1 MARTIRIG
9 SDPPPP
15 AAARESNGALVDP
28 ALLVADKHKRPRA
41 RRCPACDKCFSG
53 EVRFCPF
60 DGDALIDAPDW
71 NPNADPLIGQVIDTR
86 YEVVSVLGEG
96 GTGSVYEVRHTT
108 LGRRFALK
116 VLRKDIARDAQIV
129 TRFIQEAKAAA
140 AIGHPNIVAVS
151 DFGEVQPDKSAP
163 LNAKVPY
170 FVMELLTG
178 ASLANVLRSEKKIA
192 PDRAASIGMQC
203 ALGLAAAHE
212 AGVIH
217 RDLKPDNVFL
227 VRSGDREFVKLLDFG
242 LAKIAGTSRVTR
254 QGIIF
259 GTPHYMSP
267 EQAAG
272 LPVDHRSDIYALGV
286 ILYEC
291 ITGRVPFEA
300 DSYKAVLDHHIN
312 TPPVPLE
319 ERAPEPSQVGPLGG
333 VVMRCLAKNPADR
346 FATMAELA
354 AALEEALAEM
364 PRSEEEAP
372 APPARGDKAAKL
384 AKAAAPAAAKP
395 AAKAAP
401 AVAAVPAAPA
411 AQPQGTSPLTLV
423 VGAVVIVAVGLLGWR
438 VLATDPTDAQQQQPA
453 APTPVTAAPT
463 PSPTPPPVTPTVV
476 APQPTAT
483 QPAATATVPPVTAPP
498 ATAPRPPPV
507 AATAP
512 NNGAGPHTTTKFPS
526 SGSAGTSPAP
536 TATTKKKG
544 GGGGDIIDPWQR

>member
-1 MARTIRIG
+1 VARTIRIG

-15 AAARESNGALVDP
+15 AAARESNGLAVDP
-28 ALLVADKHKRPRA
+28 AQLLADKNKRPRA

-116 VLRKDIARDAQIV
+116 ILRKDIARDAQVV

-178 ASLANVLRSEKKIA
+178 ASLANLLRTEKKIA

-254 QGIIF
+254 QGVIF

-272 LPVDHRSDIYALGV
+272 LPVDHRSDVYALGV

-300 DSYKAVLDHHIN
+300 DSYKAVLDHHMK
-312 TPPVPLE
+312 TQPVPLE
-319 ERAPEPSQVGPLGG
+319 ERAPDPSLVGPLGP

-346 FATMAELA
+346 YATMAELA

-364 PRSEEEAP
+364 PRTEEVVP
-372 APPARGDKAAKL
+372 
-384 AKAAAPAAAKP
+384 AAPARADTSAKP
-395 AAKAAP
+395 RKVASASAKPAKAAP
-401 AVAAVPAAPA
+401 AATAAPA
-411 AQPQGTSPLTLV
+411 PEPQSRSPLAIGI
-423 VGAVVIVAVGLLGWR
+423 GAAAIVAIGFLGWR
-438 VLATDPTDAQQQQPA
+438 MLGAEQTNAQRQQQQP
-453 APTPVTAAPT
+453 APTPVTAAP
-463 PSPTPPPVTPTVV
+463 PPAPHPVTPTAV

-483 QPAATATVPPVTAPP
+483 QPAATGIAPQPTGVPPFTGTV
-498 ATAPRPPPV
+498 
-507 AATAP
+507 P
-512 NNGAGPHTTTKFPS
+512 NNGTGPHTTTKFPN
-526 SGSAGTSPAP
+526 SGSGSTGTNPTPTA
-536 TATTKKKG
+536 TATTKKRG

>member
-1 MARTIRIG
+1 
-9 SDPPPP
+9 
-15 AAARESNGALVDP
+15 
-28 ALLVADKHKRPRA
+28 VADKHKRPRA

-116 VLRKDIARDAQIV
+116 VLRKDIARDAQVV

-312 TPPVPLE
+312 TKPVPLE
-319 ERAPEPSQVGPLGG
+319 ERAPEPALVGPLGP

-364 PRSEEEAP
+364 PRTEEEPPPAP
-372 APPARGDKAAKL
+372 ARADKAARTPLPGKAAQGAARS
-384 AKAAAPAAAKP
+384 AKAAQ
-395 AAKAAP
+395 AP
-401 AVAAVPAAPA
+401 AVAQAPEPPSRA
-411 AQPQGTSPLTLV
+411 PLALGL
-423 VGAVVIVAVGLLGWR
+423 GAVAIAAIAFLGWR
-438 VLATDPTDAQQQQPA
+438 MVAGEQANTQPEQP
-453 APTPVTAAPT
+453 APTPMTAAPT
-463 PSPTPPPVTPTVV
+463 PSPTPPPVTPTAV
-476 APQPTAT
+476 APKPTATEPAATIPLPTAATTPQPTG
-483 QPAATATVPPVTAPP
+483 APP
-498 ATAPRPPPV
+498 FNGPL
-507 AATAP
+507 P
-512 NNGAGPHTTTKFPS
+512 NTGTGAHTPTKFPS
-526 SGSAGTSPAP
+526 SGAGSTGTSATPTATA

-544 GGGGDIIDPWQR
+544 GGGGDVVDPWGR